1 MVSNKEKNFISAV
14 IYVHN
19 QEKEIYFFLELVEK
33 SLSQL
38 FEKYEVICVDDSS
51 SDNSMA
57 EIKRFASVKSGS
69 MVSVIHMSFHQGLE
83 LSMNAGID
91 LAIGDFVYEFDT
103 LFSSYPEEMIQ
114 KIYFRSLEGYDIVSA
129 APKKQDHHSSSLFYY
144 VFNKSARSQYMLR
157 TEVFRILS
165 RRAINRVHS
174 MSRTIP
180 YRKAVYANCGLKKDV
195 LFYQEGTVPLK
206 ADQETKRQQKETAVD
221 AIVLYTDLAYRCSM
235 VFSFLMMGIAVLTG
249 LYTVVIY
256 LSGKPVAGWT
266 TTMLFLAL
274 AFLGLFIILT
284 ILIKYLSLIL
294 KLNFNR
300 QKYLI
305 ESIEKLK

>member
-1 MVSNKEKNFISAV
+1 MVSNKERNFISAV

-19 QEKEIYFFLELVEK
+19 QEKEIYSFLELIEK
-33 SLSQL
+33 SLNQL
-38 FEKYEVICVDDSS
+38 FDKYEVICVEDAS

-57 EIKRFASVKSGS
+57 EIKRYASAKSES

-103 LFSSYPEEMIQ
+103 LFSSYPEDMIQ

-129 APKKQDHHSSSLFYY
+129 APQKQDHRSSSLFYY
-144 VFNKSARSQYMLR
+144 IFNKSARSQYMLR

-195 LFYQEGTVPLK
+195 LFYQKGTVPPK
-206 ADQETKRQQKETAVD
+206 VDRETKRQQKETAVD

-249 LYTVVIY
+249 LYTIVIY
-256 LSGKPVAGWT
+256 FSGRPVAGWT
-266 TTMLFLAL
+266 TTMMFLAL
-274 AFLGLFIILT
+274 AFLGVFMILT
-284 ILIKYLSLIL
+284 MLIKYLSLIL
-294 KLNFNR
+294 KLNFNC

-305 ESIEKLK
+305 QSIEKLK

>member
-1 MVSNKEKNFISAV
+1 MISNKEKNFISAV
-14 IYVHN
+14 IYVHS
-19 QEKEIYFFLELVEK
+19 QQKEIFSFLELIEK
-33 SLSQL
+33 SLSEL
-38 FEKYEVICVDDSS
+38 FEKYEIICVEDAS
-51 SDNSMA
+51 SDKSMA
-57 EIKRFASVKSGS
+57 EIKRYASVKSES
-69 MVSVIHMSFHQGLE
+69 TVSVIHMSFHQGLE

-103 LFSSYPEEMIQ
+103 LFSSYPEEMIK

-129 APKKQDHHSSSLFYY
+129 APEKQDHHSSSLFYY
-144 VFNKSARSQYMLR
+144 IFNKSARSQYMLR

-180 YRKAVYANCGLKKDV
+180 YRKAVYANCGLKEDV
-195 LFYQEGTVPLK
+195 LFYQKGTVPVK
-206 ADQETKRQQKETAVD
+206 IDGETKRRQKETALD
-221 AIVLYTDLAYRCSM
+221 AIVLYTDLAYRCST
-235 VFSFLMMGIAVLTG
+235 VFSYLMMGITVLTG
-249 LYTVVIY
+249 LYTVYIY
-256 LSGKPVAGWT
+256 CSGRPVAGWT

-274 AFLGLFIILT
+274 GFLGLFIILT

-300 QKYLI
+300 QKYII